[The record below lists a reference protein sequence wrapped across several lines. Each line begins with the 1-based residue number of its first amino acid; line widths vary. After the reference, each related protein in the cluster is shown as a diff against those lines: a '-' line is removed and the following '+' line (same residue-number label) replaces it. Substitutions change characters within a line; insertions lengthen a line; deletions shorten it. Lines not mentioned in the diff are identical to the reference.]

1 MDELNAVL
9 GMVRTALGTAERL
22 SEADRGWLDGWLH
35 GVQQRLFDLGSDLAT
50 LPGDRFEGQPT
61 VTDTQV
67 TGLEDDIDRMNEV
80 LKPLESFVLPGGGP
94 LTAPLHLART
104 VCRRAERRTISLA
117 HEEEV
122 SAQIIP
128 YLNRLSDALFVLSRW
143 VALRAEEPEVL
154 WEY

>member
-1 MDELNAVL
+1 M
-9 GMVRTALGTAERL
+9 
-22 SEADRGWLDGWLH
+22 H

-50 LPGDRFEGQPT
+50 LPGDRFDGQPT

-67 TGLEDDIDRMNEV
+67 TSLEADIDRMNED
-80 LKPLESFVLPGGGP
+80 LEPLESFVLPGGGP

-122 SAQIIP
+122 SAQVIP

-154 WEY
+154 WKY